1 MKLRIRIIGPKV
13 HDVGYRYFL
22 MSMAMAN
29 RIRRFEAHNIEEDAG
44 DEVLVL
50 VDGSEQEIQAFRKH
64 VEMKRRPE
72 RAEVSKVIVED
83 YEGEVMTIGEYA
95 QFCTTVQMNKA
106 IPLLLSMNE
115 TMGVMADKQAETLS
129 EIRGLS
135 GKQDQTIS
143 EIRGLSEKQDQ
154 TISEIRGLSEK
165 QDQTISEIRGLSGK
179 QDSTVSEI
187 RGLRGDL
194 ATRNNIEWQTRIE
207 KDIKVIKSKL
217 SIR

>member
-29 RIRRFEAHNIEEDAG
+29 RIRRFEAHNIDGDTGEEA
-44 DEVLVL
+44 LVL
-50 VDGSEQEIQAFRKH
+50 VDGGEQEIQALRRL

-72 RAEVSKVIVED
+72 RAEVSRVVVED

-106 IPLLLSMNE
+106 IPLLLDM
-115 TMGVMADKQAETLS
+115 VDKQEET
-129 EIRGLS
+129 I
-135 GKQDQTIS
+135 
-143 EIRGLSEKQDQ
+143 
-154 TISEIRGLSEK
+154 
-165 QDQTISEIRGLSGK
+165 
-179 QDSTVSEI
+179 SEI

-194 ATRNNIEWQTRIE
+194 AARNNIEWQARIE
-207 KDIKVIKSKL
+207 KDIRVIKSKL
-217 SIR
+217 GIR

>member
-29 RIRRFEAHNIEEDAG
+29 GIRRFEAHNIDGDTGEEA
-44 DEVLVL
+44 LVL
-50 VDGSEQEIQAFRKH
+50 VDGGEQEIQAFRRL

-72 RAEVSKVIVED
+72 RAEVSRVVVED

-106 IPLLLSMNE
+106 IPLLLDM
-115 TMGVMADKQAETLS
+115 VDKQEET
-129 EIRGLS
+129 I
-135 GKQDQTIS
+135 
-143 EIRGLSEKQDQ
+143 
-154 TISEIRGLSEK
+154 
-165 QDQTISEIRGLSGK
+165 
-179 QDSTVSEI
+179 SEI

-194 ATRNNIEWQTRIE
+194 AARNNIEWQARIE
-207 KDIKVIKSKL
+207 KDIRVIKSKL
-217 SIR
+217 GIR